1 MKPGLEFLPRKV
13 RIIVY
18 TIYGCTVLIAIG
30 IDAWFGGDDPAWVEA
45 INRVILAVG
54 APVMAL
60 VAVNVRSG
68 DVVERYPHHLPENEL
83 LEPEER

>member
-30 IDAWFGGDDPAWVEA
+30 IDPAWVEA